1 MNYNNIEY
9 PSIQFYS
16 LMNQEIQDFV
26 RINKKDQPI
35 ELFIDSIVSSIPN
48 GDSIPDKNW
57 KLANIF
63 IPYVE
68 AILENKIIKTEKLS
82 LLWNAKYYYE
92 L

>member
-48 GDSIPDKNW
+48 GDSIPDKN
-57 KLANIF
+57 
-63 IPYVE
+63 
-68 AILENKIIKTEKLS
+68 
-82 LLWNAKYYYE
+82 
-92 L
+92 